1 MTICQLTMYDQLKYT
16 NIEIGKRITQLRKSK
31 GLSMY
36 KLSLNSGISN
46 SVLMR
51 IEKGEREPKVNT
63 LLKIVNGLE
72 MSPADFFA
80 NFK

>member
-1 MTICQLTMYDQLKYT
+1 MSTDNDDLIYT
-16 NIEIGKRITQLRKSK
+16 NKDIGKYISKLRKTK

-51 IEKGEREPKVNT
+51 VEKGHREPKINT
-63 LLKIVNGLE
+63 LLRIIDGLGL
-72 MSPADFFA
+72 SPADFFKYFR
-80 NFK
+80 NH

>member
-1 MTICQLTMYDQLKYT
+1 MDEELKYT
-16 NIEIGKRITQLRKSK
+16 NIEIGKRITRIRKSK

-51 IEKGEREPKVNT
+51 IEKGEREPKINT
-63 LLKIVNGLE
+63 LLKIINGLE

-80 NFK
+80 VFN

>member
-1 MTICQLTMYDQLKYT
+1 MSTDNMELKYT
-16 NIEIGKRITQLRKSK
+16 NVEIGERVTKIRKSK

-51 IEKGEREPKVNT
+51 VEKGEREPKINT
-63 LLKIVNGLE
+63 LLKIIDGLE
-72 MSPADFFA
+72 MTPAEFFKS
-80 NFK
+80 FK